1 MQKKIISIALD
12 FCNSARSTGGETGW
26 IIRTTETIR
35 TTKTI
40 RTRMIRTET
49 IRTETIKTTRTTRT
63 DK

>member
-26 IIRTTETIR
+26 IIRTTETTRTIR
-35 TTKTI
+35 TKTI

-49 IRTETIKTTRTTRT
+49 IKTTRMTRT
-63 DK
+63 DN

>member
-12 FCNSARSTGGETGW
+12 FCNSSRSTGGETGW
-26 IIRTTETIR
+26 IIRTTETTRTIR

-49 IRTETIKTTRTTRT
+49 IKTTRMTRT
-63 DK
+63 DN